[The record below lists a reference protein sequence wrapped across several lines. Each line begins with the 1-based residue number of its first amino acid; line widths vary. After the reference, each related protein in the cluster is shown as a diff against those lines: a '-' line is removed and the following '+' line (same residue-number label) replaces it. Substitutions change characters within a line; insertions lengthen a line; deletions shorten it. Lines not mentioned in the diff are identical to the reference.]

1 MLSLKNNFYV
11 RYDCGSIIATEFAS
25 ALNLIVKNDDDVFDN
40 DSVILVLDR
49 SFDLL
54 STLLYTWSYGSI
66 IHDQIQIT
74 SNGIII
80 ESEKNV
86 GNEYISLSEHK
97 DFFYKDYIDCDLG
110 NIGFKIQKLTREYE
124 KMSVSS
130 KSPSI
135 SIQNIKSLIT
145 SYPLQKNIGEFLSK
159 HVNISID
166 LSKKITKHNL
176 LSISEFE
183 QKIVSSEYSLT
194 KYNVFFS
201 EFKEII
207 CNKSIDLDIR
217 LKLSLIC
224 FLKFSTLTF
233 FNRSDFDKV
242 ILTSNIVSQ
251 DLSVIF
257 YYILIF
263 RF

>member
-1 MLSLKNNFYV
+1 MSQKNNFYV
-11 RYDCGSIIATEFAS
+11 RYDCGSIIAAEFAS
-25 ALNLIVKNDDDVFDN
+25 ALNSIVRNDDDFDN

-66 IHDQIQIT
+66 IHDQIQII

-80 ESEKNV
+80 ESEKNI
-86 GNEYISLSEHK
+86 GKEYFSLSEQK

-110 NIGFKIQKLTREYE
+110 NIGFKIQKLTREFE
-124 KMSVSS
+124 RFSVSLN
-130 KSPSI
+130 SPSI
-135 SIQNIKSLIT
+135 SIQNIKSLIIN
-145 SYPLQKNIGEFLSK
+145 YPLQKNLGEFLSK

-183 QKIVSSEYSLT
+183 QKIVTSEYSLT

-201 EFKEII
+201 EFREILY
-207 CNKSIDLDIR
+207 NKSIDLDIR
-217 LKLSLIC
+217 LKLSLVC
-224 FLKFSTLTF
+224 FLKFSTLSF

-242 ILTSNIVSQ
+242 ILTSKVILQ
-251 DLSVIF
+251 DLSVSF
-257 YYILIF
+257 
-263 RF
+263 